1 MTLGTKSVTFNEK
14 NEIDSWSVTSLQTD
28 SSGRLVA
35 DKEFEVGNLLKEFGF
50 LDNTNVPKIE
60 NNEPIETEVVEE
72 TEVAEKTN
80 NEEKVKEVIET
91 VKKEYGNL
99 KPAVQSKVR
108 EVLKSV
114 AEDPNRKQYTTLF
127 NEILKNC

>member
-60 NNEPIETEVVEE
+60 NNKPVKTEVVEE
-72 TEVAEKTN
+72 TN

-114 AEDPNRKQYTTLF
+114 AEDPKRKQYTTLF